1 MCGICGL
8 VSLDGATAPD
18 PAALAA
24 MNETLVHRGPD
35 SDGSVIDGPAGL
47 AMRRLSIIDLA
58 GGDQPIANEDGRIQ
72 VIQNGEIYNYR
83 ELMDELRG
91 RGHTF
96 STHSDTEVL
105 VHLYEE
111 RGPAFVEAL
120 RGMFAIA
127 IWDARHG
134 RLLLARDRFGI
145 KPLYYRVADGA
156 ISFASELKA
165 LLRQPG
171 FSREI
176 DPEALEAFLAFNSIP
191 APLTIFREARK
202 LPPGHTLVAE
212 GGEVTVVRY
221 ARPAPVHAGEVRS
234 EGDDALAE
242 ELLDRLRDS
251 VRAHLVSDVPVG
263 VLLSGGID
271 SSALTAMAAAESG
284 YRVSTFSIGF
294 EESSFDELDRA
305 RLVAKRYGTD
315 HHELTLRPD
324 AVDLLPRLVEAFDE
338 PFGDSSALPTY
349 LVSQL
354 AADTVKVVL
363 SGEGG
368 DELFGGYY
376 TYVADR
382 LAPRIGRAA
391 PFLRPLVERLPSS
404 SAKVSFDYKA
414 KRFVR
419 GAHLPPVERHH
430 AWKEIFSPDAQS
442 DLLSADRVSD
452 PLDVYRARYA
462 ETEGAEELA
471 RLQDLDLGIYLV
483 DDLLVKTD
491 RASMAHSLEARVPFL
506 DPVVAELALALDTKR
521 KVRGFSKKRLLRRA
535 LEPLLPREISR
546 ARKQG
551 FSIPV
556 AAWLRGDLAPFA
568 RDVLSAETIERQ
580 GYLSPEAVNRVL
592 EDHVSGREDLSRQI
606 WGLLSFTLWFDRYAR
621 EPAAAS
627 AGTAGGAG

>member
-1 MCGICGL
+1 

-58 GGDQPIANEDGRIQ
+58 GGDQPIGNEDGRIQ

-127 IWDARHG
+127 LWDARHG
-134 RLLLARDRFGI
+134 RLVLSRDRFGI
-145 KPLYYRVADGA
+145 KPLYYRVGGGA

-171 FSREI
+171 FPREI
-176 DPEALEAFLAFNSIP
+176 DSEALEAFLAFNSIP
-191 APLTIFREARK
+191 APLTIFKEARK
-202 LPPGHTLVAE
+202 LPAGHTLVME
-212 GGEVTVVRY
+212 RGEATISRY
-221 ARPAPVHAGEVRS
+221 ARPTPAAADEVRT

-242 ELLDRLRDS
+242 ELRERLRDS

-263 VLLSGGID
+263 VLLSGGVD
-271 SSALTAMAAAESG
+271 SAALTAMAAGESG
-284 YRVSTFSIGF
+284 YQVSTFSIGF
-294 EESSFDELDRA
+294 EESAFDELAQA
-305 RLVAKRYGTD
+305 RLVAERYGTD
-315 HHELTLRPD
+315 HHELILRPD

-382 LAPRIGRAA
+382 LAPRVGRAA
-391 PFLRPLVERLPSS
+391 PFLRPLVELLPSS
-404 SAKVSFDYKA
+404 SGKASFDYKA
-414 KRFVR
+414 KRFMR

-430 AWKEIFSPDAQS
+430 AWKEIFSPDAQEE
-442 DLLSADRVSD
+442 LLAGDRVSD
-452 PLDVYRARYA
+452 PVDAYRARYA
-462 ETEGAEELA
+462 ETEGAPELA

-491 RASMAHSLEARVPFL
+491 RASMAHSLEARVPFC
-506 DPVVAELALALDTKR
+506 DPVVAELALALETR
-521 KVRGFSKKRLLRRA
+521 QKVRGFSKKRLLRQA
-535 LEPLLPREISR
+535 VEPLLPREIIR
-546 ARKQG
+546 GRKQG
-551 FSIPV
+551 FSVPV
-556 AAWLRGDLAPFA
+556 AAWLRGDLEPFA
-568 RDVLSAETIERQ
+568 RDVLSAATIERQ
-580 GYLSPEAVNRVL
+580 GYLQPEAVNQVL
-592 EDHVSGREDLSRQI
+592 ERHVSGKEDLSRQI

-621 EPAAAS
+621 EPAP
-627 AGTAGGAG
+627 AGVGTTEGSS

>member
-8 VSLDGATAPD
+8 VSLDGAPGPD

-35 SDGSVIDGPAGL
+35 SDGTVIDGPAGL
-47 AMRRLSIIDLA
+47 AMRRLSIIDLT

-134 RLLLARDRFGI
+134 RLVLARDRFGI
-145 KPLYYRVADGA
+145 KPLYYRVAGGQ

-176 DPEALEAFLAFNSIP
+176 DPAALEAFLAFNSIP
-191 APLTIFREARK
+191 APLTIFSEARK
-202 LPPGHTLVAE
+202 LPAGHTLVAE
-212 GGEVTVVRY
+212 RGEVEISRF
-221 ARPAPVHAGEVRS
+221 ARPTPVPAGEVRTES
-234 EGDDALAE
+234 DEALAD
-242 ELLDRLRDS
+242 ELRERLRDS

-271 SSALTAMAAAESG
+271 SSALTALAAAESG

-294 EESSFDELDRA
+294 EEESFDELGLA
-305 RLVAKRYGTD
+305 RRVAQRYDTD
-315 HHELTLRPD
+315 HHELILRPD
-324 AVDLLPRLVEAFDE
+324 AVDLLPRLVAAFDE

-404 SAKVSFDYKA
+404 SEKVSFDYKA

-430 AWKEIFSPDAQS
+430 AWKEIFSPDAQEE
-442 DLLSADRVSD
+442 LLSSSRMSD
-452 PLDVYRARYA
+452 PVDAYRERYA

-506 DPVVAELALALDTKR
+506 DPVVAELALGLRTKQ

-535 LEPLLPREISR
+535 VEPLVPREILR
-546 ARKQG
+546 GRKQG

-580 GYLSPEAVNRVL
+580 GYLNAGSVNRLL
-592 EDHVSGREDLSRQI
+592 EDHISGKEDLSRQI

-621 EPAAAS
+621 EPAS
-627 AGTAGGAG
+627 AEATAGEVG